1 MRARTATV
9 GDLEIVFRSL
19 SKRLSEE
26 YRAAGLG
33 TQAVQDRL
41 TMNLKEGRAHSLLD
55 DDGNVIAIIAWH
67 EDDVAHTLFAARETF
82 FSASTVRFCRRHVR
96 QMQALTGNLPFQ
108 HRSWLVGP
116 DVTRWFRIIGFV
128 EKNQEPGSILF
139 ELPPA

>member
-9 GDLEIVFRSL
+9 GDLEFVFNSL

-26 YRAAGLG
+26 YLAAGIEA
-33 TQAVQDRL
+33 QVVQDRL

-55 DDGNVIAIIAWH
+55 KEGNVVAIIAWH

-82 FSASTVRFCRRHVR
+82 FSASTVRFCRRHIR
-96 QMQALTGNLPFQ
+96 RIQALAGNRPF
-108 HRSWLVGP
+108 HHWSRLDHP
-116 DVTRWFRIIGFV
+116 DVAKWFRIIGFV
-128 EKNQEPGSILF
+128 EKHEQPGSILF